1 MKKFQK
7 QKKGKEKEKVEV
19 LRVDEKETRFGSENV
34 ENETLEAVSEDN
46 LQNEE
51 PSQST
56 NELTEK
62 HVQSTNDEKTE
73 EHNQST
79 NDEVEEQQNQ
89 TETMPKGWQKIGNSS
104 SSSHSYHHNIYDYDD
119 THNHHLPM

>member
-1 MKKFQK
+1 M
-7 QKKGKEKEKVEV
+7 EV

-89 TETMPKGWQKIGNSS
+89 TETMPKGWKKTGNS
-104 SSSHSYHHNIYDYDD
+104 
-119 THNHHLPM
+119 